1 MSTVDAAL
9 AEAAADLAAAG
20 IERPRFEAR
29 LLLEAASGRSRGE
42 IVAHGSALL
51 SQPEVDRLGLM
62 VARRRQREPMA
73 YILGRV
79 EFWSLDFAV
88 QPGVLV
94 PRADSETMIEA
105 VVTAFPDVKQPLR
118 LLDMGVGSG
127 CLIVTLLHLFPT
139 AHGVGTDLDETALGC
154 TRHNAERQG
163 VAARLR
169 LRRAS
174 WAAGEAGP
182 FDLVVSNP
190 PYIRSST
197 IAELQPEVA
206 QFEPRAA
213 LDGGPDGLDAYR
225 AILADLPR
233 LLAGDGRAFLEIG
246 HDQQEAV
253 TALAVAAGFAVIVHR
268 DLAGL
273 ARCLELGRARRD
285 PT

>member
-94 PRADSETMIEA
+94 PRADSETLIEA
-105 VVTAFPDVKQPLR
+105 VISDVADTGRPVRILET
-118 LLDMGVGSG
+118 GVGSG
-127 CLIVTLLHLFPT
+127 CLIVTLLHLFPH
-139 AHGVGTDLDETALGC
+139 AEGIGTDVDEKALAC
-154 TRHNAERQG
+154 TRLNAERLG

-169 LRRAS
+169 LERTS
-174 WAAGEAGP
+174 WAAGVDGP
-182 FDLVVSNP
+182 FDLIVSNP
-190 PYIRSST
+190 PYIPSAE
-197 IAELQPEVA
+197 IAALQPEVA
-206 QFEPRAA
+206 RFEPRTA
-213 LDGGPDGLDAYR
+213 LDGGPDGLVAYR

-233 LLAGDGRAFLEIG
+233 LLASDGRVFLEIG
-246 HDQQEAV
+246 HDQYQPLAV
-253 TALAVAAGFAVIVHR
+253 LAVAAGYAVTAHR
-268 DLAGL
+268 DLAGMV
-273 ARCLELGRARRD
+273 RCLELVRNGPGPA
-285 PT
+285 